1 MPANKSQH
9 YVPQF
14 YMKLF
19 ANQDGKFNIY
29 NVESGEKYENIPY
42 KGQCQKDYFYGK
54 DLVLENKFR
63 DMETEW
69 SIVFNKIINEEE
81 LTKEDVGKIKQFAVY
96 QSARTAAAVGH
107 SEETMR
113 SHMIELVKMEC
124 MNKNIP
130 TLIQEIERVVDE
142 KVKEKKDEILFPIH
156 YSEECIS
163 YMDDLNIVVMTYNTT
178 GTLISSDTPVVNANK
193 FLEGDVGYANAGFLS
208 FVPICDRKI
217 VAIYDARMYPYYR
230 DKLYVES
237 NNEDEVKAL
246 NEYQLINAETIV
258 FSCRDDMDVCFTLEV
273 KHVRTTNRNRPAVQV
288 LGSNEGK
295 LLAIK
300 PRLSI
305 HNCVLSFAVL
315 NRDARRVPYI
325 GRDLLPRKQEDKYIE
340 RMDVREYIMPDIDKF
355 YSNRTTEEKKEFRR
369 AIKRMKQ
376 FAYRYWTKIV
386 PTQALK

>member
-193 FLEGDVGYANAGFLS
+193 FLEGDVGYANAGF
-208 FVPICDRKI
+208 C
-217 VAIYDARMYPYYR
+217 
-230 DKLYVES
+230 
-237 NNEDEVKAL
+237 
-246 NEYQLINAETIV
+246 V
-258 FSCRDDMDVCFTLEV
+258 FFRYATE
-273 KHVRTTNRNRPAVQV
+273 
-288 LGSNEGK
+288 
-295 LLAIK
+295 
-300 PRLSI
+300 RL
-305 HNCVLSFAVL
+305 
-315 NRDARRVPYI
+315 
-325 GRDLLPRKQEDKYIE
+325 
-340 RMDVREYIMPDIDKF
+340 
-355 YSNRTTEEKKEFRR
+355 
-369 AIKRMKQ
+369 
-376 FAYRYWTKIV
+376 
-386 PTQALK
+386 